1 MRGIWFGT
9 FHTIYSERNGH
20 RWTQSAQ
27 NIFWWRDSRSLLVPL
42 SIQPLRRISRCACH
56 QHQVSILF
64 YGPLSAT
71 HTLIFPHYHRD
82 GQVSCSIY
90 SPWYEH
96 AACGLPHWTHVRM
109 SSSMQESSNR
119 NCTAQHNVMG
129 RFFLVPLGGNRKMD
143 PIASEIVTLPS
154 PLPGSPTCQYDTIST
169 WKWSCIVS
177 YSW

>member
-1 MRGIWFGT
+1 MCI
-9 FHTIYSERNGH
+9 
-20 RWTQSAQ
+20 
-27 NIFWWRDSRSLLVPL
+27 RDSALCWSLFRIL
-42 SIQPLRRISRCACH
+42 PLRRISRCAYH
-56 QHQVSILF
+56 QDQVSILF

-71 HTLIFPHYHRD
+71 HTLIFPHYPRD